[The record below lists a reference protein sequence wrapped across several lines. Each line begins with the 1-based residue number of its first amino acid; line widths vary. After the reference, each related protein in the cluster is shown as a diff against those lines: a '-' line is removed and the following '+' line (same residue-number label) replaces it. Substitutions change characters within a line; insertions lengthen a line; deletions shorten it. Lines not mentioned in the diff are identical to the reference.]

1 MSNHFN
7 YIKRTSSIE
16 DREKAILDNIN
27 ADQNAVTH
35 LKYMNSERDL
45 SLPLDKQSK
54 ALDKYLDSQED
65 G

>member
-1 MSNHFN
+1 MCLSL
-7 YIKRTSSIE
+7 E
-16 DREKAILDNIN
+16 DRDKAIVDNIN

-45 SLPLDKQSK
+45 SLPLEKQTK